1 MVRAQVV
8 PPLNEST
15 DPQLQNEIFLL
26 AQLKSA
32 LISNGDAAPDVS
44 HLSLPVSVVSMSG
57 FDQTTAR
64 YAGGT
69 HLSASAPSSTLSGLP
84 CNRSLVF
91 ASSATLLLLK
101 QSLVC
106 CIHRLN
112 PQAEAVIPA
121 VGKTGAW
128 FEPGSGSHPGTGLG
142 TTTEAIAVA

>member
-1 MVRAQVV
+1 MVRAQVA

-15 DPQLQNEIFLL
+15 DPLPQNEIFLL

-32 LISNGDAAPDVS
+32 LISNGNVARGVS
-44 HLSLPVSVVSMSG
+44 HRSLPVSLESMSG

-69 HLSASAPSSTLSGLP
+69 HPSASAPTSTPSGFP
-84 CNRSLVF
+84 CNKSLVF
-91 ASSATLLLLK
+91 ASSATLHLLT

-112 PQAEAVIPA
+112 PH
-121 VGKTGAW
+121 
-128 FEPGSGSHPGTGLG
+128 SDSCLS
-142 TTTEAIAVA
+142 